1 MKKELYE
8 YQIGL
13 RKSPP
18 MFLGDKLEKVFSL
31 LGIKKISKQ
40 YEKVTGRSC
49 GCEKRRE
56 ALNRII

>member
-1 MKKELYE
+1 MNDKQARAFIRQSRPGFK
-8 YQIGL
+8 
-13 RKSPP
+13 
-18 MFLGDKLEKVFSL
+18 LGDKLEKVFTL